1 MRNIQKNLILN
12 WSKNIKISEIIKTLP
27 TFCNNFEEQVKQ
39 SLFPNIGEYILFT
52 YRYDINDFLMNIN
65 NICHQIKIPGTING
79 LPVFIDKYLVITT
92 TTIIILE
99 PVEKKR
105 KNICVLN
112 FVGNLFTIEKLQK
125 YKGDNK
131 NLEKY
136 YCFKIVWDSNESR
149 VLNTVICIDP
159 NKINV
164 QNVTE
169 SILVR
174 RDILKKNFKYYEKC
188 EDLDVETYEKI
199 IDVKK
204 SIIEQKPNE
213 IIFDDI
219 NKLYRKIIEKMSFS
233 SEEDVKKYLDEFHEF
248 IGEYEKIKN
257 KKKYK

>member
-1 MRNIQKNLILN
+1 M
-12 WSKNIKISEIIKTLP
+12 
-27 TFCNNFEEQVKQ
+27 
-39 SLFPNIGEYILFT
+39 
-52 YRYDINDFLMNIN
+52 
-65 NICHQIKIPGTING
+65 
-79 LPVFIDKYLVITT
+79 
-92 TTIIILE
+92 
-99 PVEKKR
+99 
-105 KNICVLN
+105 
-112 FVGNLFTIEKLQK
+112 
-125 YKGDNK
+125 
-131 NLEKY
+131 
-136 YCFKIVWDSNESR
+136 
-149 VLNTVICIDP
+149 NTVICIDP